1 MSTGGLTAPYL
12 ETWRTNKEASLNSG
26 RGTILHE
33 RAGGGGHY
41 SRPGA
46 RNGFEGPDR
55 PLRKLTRHRGNRDT
69 KQCNALGIQTADS
82 RE

>member
-33 RAGGGGHY
+33 RAGGG
-41 SRPGA
+41 
-46 RNGFEGPDR
+46 
-55 PLRKLTRHRGNRDT
+55 
-69 KQCNALGIQTADS
+69 ALFTSWSA
-82 RE
+82 